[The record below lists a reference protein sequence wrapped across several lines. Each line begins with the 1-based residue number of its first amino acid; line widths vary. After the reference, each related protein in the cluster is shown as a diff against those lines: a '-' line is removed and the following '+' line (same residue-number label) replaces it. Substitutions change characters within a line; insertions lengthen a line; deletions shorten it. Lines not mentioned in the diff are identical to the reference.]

1 MTTWARPRR
10 FAGERRIPRN
20 RADPPPQVGLC
31 EGIPLC
37 SCKPSRSAAHV
48 LSAGCPQQDR
58 TASPSTWLSSSTNSR
73 RRPHWRP
80 PTAGFD
86 SPCTQAMPTSLC
98 RRPADPFGDRHQSA
112 SERLQVHGPSNGRQP
127 ARHCQRGSGNH
138 RDRGRMR
145 RPRGRERRGVVSAF
159 RTTECGSDGPR
170 SRTRVQPMGRRS
182 ERRPDLNA
190 QSPRTRVRV
199 RRRPAA
205 GANAHSRD
213 GVTRATC
220 GHPRVSF
227 VRMTFSAPSLAACSN
242 VSYACMMSSSAKRC
256 VTSFR
261 G

>member
-31 EGIPLC
+31 EGIPLA
-37 SCKPSRSAAHV
+37 PASRRGTRLTCAQRGV
-48 LSAGCPQQDR
+48 RNNR

-98 RRPADPFGDRHQSA
+98 RRPADPFGDRHICFRTPSSSPALERASA
-112 SERLQVHGPSNGRQP
+112 CASLP
-127 ARHCQRGSGNH
+127 ARIVYS
-138 RDRGRMR
+138 
-145 RPRGRERRGVVSAF
+145 S
-159 RTTECGSDGPR
+159 R
-170 SRTRVQPMGRRS
+170 SRTNAAASRMGTQRRCFSLSNDGVRIGRASVSDSRQPMGRRS

-190 QSPRTRVRV
+190 QSPRTWGAI

-205 GANAHSRD
+205 GAFPIL
-213 GVTRATC
+213 AT
-220 GHPRVSF
+220 
-227 VRMTFSAPSLAACSN
+227 A
-242 VSYACMMSSSAKRC
+242 
-256 VTSFR
+256 
-261 G
+261 